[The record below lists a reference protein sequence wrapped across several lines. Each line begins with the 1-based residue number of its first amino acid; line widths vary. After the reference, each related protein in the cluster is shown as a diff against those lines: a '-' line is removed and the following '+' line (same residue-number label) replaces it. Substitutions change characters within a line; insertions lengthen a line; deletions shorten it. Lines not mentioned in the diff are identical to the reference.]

1 MSEKNRTV
9 PSSEMDRQRE
19 YTNQIASENDRF
31 FEANGIRKK
40 AFVLT
45 LGCQQ
50 NEADSERLAGMAQAM
65 GSEMSDKPDDAY
77 LIIVNTCAIR
87 EHAEKR
93 ALSLVGQYK
102 HIKARNTELII
113 AICGCMVTQQH
124 RSDEIKHR
132 YPYVDIVFGTSSIHK
147 FPELV

>member
-9 PSSEMDRQRE
+9 PSAEMDRQRE
-19 YTNQIASENDRF
+19 YTNRIAIENESF
-31 FEANGIRKK
+31 FASCGVRKK

-65 GSEMSDKPDDAY
+65 GYEMSDKPDDAY

-93 ALSLVGQYK
+93 ALSLAGQYK
-102 HIKARNTELII
+102 HIKQKNFYQNIT
-113 AICGCMVTQQH
+113 
-124 RSDEIKHR
+124 
-132 YPYVDIVFGTSSIHK
+132 
-147 FPELV
+147 